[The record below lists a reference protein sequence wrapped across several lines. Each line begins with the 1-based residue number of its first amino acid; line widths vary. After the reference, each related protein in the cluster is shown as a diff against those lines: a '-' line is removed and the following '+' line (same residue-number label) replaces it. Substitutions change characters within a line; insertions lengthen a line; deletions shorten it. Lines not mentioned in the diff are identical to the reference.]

1 MMSNI
6 DDKDLR
12 GFDRSLPMAL
22 MRAREAVMKN
32 FIPSLRENNMSPQ
45 QWRVIRA
52 LKEQEGLD
60 ISELAERCYL
70 LMPSLSRIIQNLEK
84 RGLIN
89 RVQSKKDNRRS
100 VISLTDDGRT
110 VFRKIAP
117 KSVERYNYITERFGY
132 GKLELLYELLDELV
146 EKLDDGGE

>member
-1 MMSNI
+1 
-6 DDKDLR
+6 
-12 GFDRSLPMAL
+12 
-22 MRAREAVMKN
+22 
-32 FIPSLRENNMSPQ
+32 MSPQ

-52 LKEQEGLD
+52 LNEQEGLD

-84 RGLIN
+84 RDLIN

-100 VISLTDDGRT
+100 VITLTDDGHA
-110 VFRKIAP
+110 VYGNIAP
-117 KSVERYNYITERFGY
+117 KSIERYNYITERFGY

>member
-32 FIPSLRENNMSPQ
+32 FIPSLRENNMSSQ

-52 LKEQEGLD
+52 LNEREGLD

-100 VISLTDDGRT
+100 VISLTDDGHD

-117 KSVERYNYITERFGY
+117 KSVDRYNYITERFGY

>member
-1 MMSNI
+1 
-6 DDKDLR
+6 
-12 GFDRSLPMAL
+12 
-22 MRAREAVMKN
+22 
-32 FIPSLRENNMSPQ
+32 MSPQ

-84 RGLIN
+84 RDLIN

-100 VISLTDDGRT
+100 VITLTDGGHA
-110 VFRKIAP
+110 VFRNIAP
-117 KSVERYNYITERFGY
+117 KSIERYNYITERFGY

-146 EKLDDGGE
+146 EKLDNGGE

>member
-52 LKEQEGLD
+52 LNEQEGLD

-100 VISLTDDGRT
+100 VITLTDDGHA
-110 VFRKIAP
+110 VYSNIAP
-117 KSVERYNYITERFGY
+117 KSIKRYNYITERFGY